1 MSSESAQTFKIL
13 TIGESNVGKT
23 SILRRFVE
31 NKFSKI
37 HLSTIGIDYR
47 TKSLHVYGKDIKL
60 KIWDT
65 AGQERYHNITSQIYK
80 GADGIMLV
88 YDVTEETS
96 FIKIKD
102 WMEQIITNIGGDE
115 ISIVLL
121 GNKCDVEER
130 AITKERGQEM
140 ADSLKVFYYETSALN
155 GMGINDAFEGL
166 TKEIMK
172 KKNTNHEIRA
182 ISLDSSKNQKKKE
195 MLLK

>member
-1 MSSESAQTFKIL
+1 MSSESSQTFKIL
-13 TIGESNVGKT
+13 TKGESNVGKT
-23 SILRRFVE
+23 CILRRFVE

-65 AGQERYHNITSQIYK
+65 AGQERYHNITSQIFK

-96 FIKIKD
+96 FVKIKD
-102 WMEQIITNIGGDE
+102 WMEQIVTNIGGDD

-130 AITKERGQEM
+130 AITKENGQEM
-140 ADSLKVFYYETSALN
+140 AESLKVSYYETSALN
-155 GMGINDAFEGL
+155 GTGINEAFEGL

-172 KKNTNHEIRA
+172 KKNVSSDGRR
-182 ISLDSSKNQKKKE
+182 ISLDSTMPKKNKCC
-195 MLLK
+195 

>member
-1 MSSESAQTFKIL
+1 MSSDSNQAFKIL

-23 SILRRFVE
+23 CILRRFVE

-47 TKSLHVYGKDIKL
+47 TKSLHVYGKEVKL

-80 GADGIMLV
+80 GADGILLV
-88 YDVTEETS
+88 YDVTEESS

-102 WMEQIITNIGGDE
+102 WMEQIITNIGGDD
-115 ISIVLL
+115 ISIILV
-121 GNKCDVEER
+121 GNKCDIQER
-130 AITKERGQEM
+130 AISKESGQEM
-140 ADSLKVFYYETSALN
+140 ANSLKVNYYETSALN
-155 GMGINDAFEGL
+155 GTGINEAFEGL

-172 KKNTNHEIRA
+172 KKNLSHEVRN
-182 ISLDSSKNQKKKE
+182 ISLDSTHHPNKKKCC
-195 MLLK
+195 

>member
-140 ADSLKVFYYETSALN
+140 ANSLKVFYYETSALN

-182 ISLDSSKNQKKKE
+182 ISLDSSKNQKKK
-195 MLLK
+195 KCC

>member
-1 MSSESAQTFKIL
+1 MELIIIK
-13 TIGESNVGKT
+13 GKSNVGKT

-140 ADSLKVFYYETSALN
+140 ANSLKVFYYETSALN
-155 GMGINDAFEGL
+155 GMGINEAFEGL

-172 KKNTNHEIRA
+172 KKNTNHEIRT
-182 ISLDSSKNQKKKE
+182 ISLDSSKNQKKK
-195 MLLK
+195 KCC

>member
-182 ISLDSSKNQKKKE
+182 ISLDSSKNQKKK
-195 MLLK
+195 KCC

>member
-47 TKSLHVYGKDIKL
+47 TKSLHVYGKNIKL

-140 ADSLKVFYYETSALN
+140 ANSLKVFYYETSALN

-182 ISLDSSKNQKKKE
+182 ISLDSSKNQKKK
-195 MLLK
+195 KCC